1 MTSSNKILSLLFGV
15 ILFLPLFPVQLNET
29 QYHVTL
35 AILLGLI
42 LIFLMS
48 WKQLG
53 GFKGGSPVLYYY
65 LCLQLLL
72 ILSGVMGVD
81 TVKEYQDLISL
92 FRPMILLSSFY
103 LLYCLTSRNRDFFRT
118 LIKPMKFICMAM
130 FIWAVYESIIQ
141 NNIFQSINYLLYKM
155 ERKDDIKNVAV
166 TFFFLP
172 YYSAFVSVF

>member
-65 LCLQLLL
+65 LCLQLL
-72 ILSGVMGVD
+72 
-81 TVKEYQDLISL
+81 
-92 FRPMILLSSFY
+92 
-103 LLYCLTSRNRDFFRT
+103 
-118 LIKPMKFICMAM
+118 
-130 FIWAVYESIIQ
+130 
-141 NNIFQSINYLLYKM
+141 
-155 ERKDDIKNVAV
+155 
-166 TFFFLP
+166 
-172 YYSAFVSVF
+172 